1 MCIVHYALYIAYRPK
16 IANRLFFE
24 KIVRIKKEYVIRTSS
39 GFFENRLKRISK
51 RVTGW
56 RRLHSHN
63 PLVFKGL

>member
-39 GFFENRLKRISK
+39 GFFENRLKRNSK
-51 RVTGW
+51 RVTDS
-56 RRLHSHN
+56 RRLRFYN
-63 PLVFKGL
+63 PLIIN